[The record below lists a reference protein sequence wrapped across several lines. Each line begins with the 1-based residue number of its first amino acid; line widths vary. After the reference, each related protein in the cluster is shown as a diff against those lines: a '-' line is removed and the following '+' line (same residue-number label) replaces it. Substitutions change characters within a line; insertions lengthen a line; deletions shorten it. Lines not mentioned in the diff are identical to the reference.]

1 MGKRLTEN
9 QPKGLLAIQEDDCLP
24 PASCS
29 CSIPTRSEECAQ
41 RVWSTLSDPFASLLR
56 LQVWTKENDGRF
68 RRGLRPPH
76 SIFTNSDFTNP
87 DFAGLPDKLSVRPE
101 SISLSRCSLDAVA
114 RFAQAKDLRCRAIYR
129 PAFQATETLRA
140 AMRARADPSGTA
152 ARCSV
157 SNAAPKPARPKTA
170 FASTAA
176 VAGPPTRRCKISI
189 ILV

>member
-1 MGKRLTEN
+1 MKKCVQRGQRRSRCKSGRRRMTEDL
-9 QPKGLLAIQEDDCLP
+9 G
-24 PASCS
+24 
-29 CSIPTRSEECAQ
+29 
-41 RVWSTLSDPFASLLR
+41 
-56 LQVWTKENDGRF
+56 
-68 RRGLRPPH
+68 RGLRPPH

-87 DFAGLPDKLSVRPE
+87 DFAGLPDKLSVRSE

-176 VAGPPTRRCKISI
+176 VAGPPTRRSKISI
-189 ILV
+189 TLLQITGHT